1 MPRARDKGLG
11 LPLATFLVYAYL
23 YAPIAVLAVFS
34 FNRSRLST
42 HWAGFTSEWYA
53 TLWRDEQ
60 IFQGLVN
67 SLVVAGVV
75 TLACVAFG
83 TLGAL
88 VFGRGRGRG
97 RSLLEGLVY
106 LPLVNPEIV
115 MAVALVIFFR
125 LLRMQLTLRTVMV
138 GNLIQNQFALV
149 RDQPFGSAVAFLLTA
164 VVLLMLLTGLRRAQR
179 VTREMF

>member
-34 FNRSRLST
+34 FNRSRLSA

-60 IFQGLVN
+60 IFRALVN

-88 VFGRGRGRG
+88 VFGRGRGR
-97 RSLLEGLVY
+97 SLLEGLVY
-106 LPLVNPEIV
+106 LPLVIPEIV
-115 MAVALVIFFR
+115 MAVALVIFFS
-125 LLRMQLTLRTVMV
+125 LLRMQLTLRTVIAAHIAFCISYAIIVV
-138 GNLIQNQFALV
+138 GARLAGD
-149 RDQPFGSAVAFLLTA
+149 RKS
-164 VVLLMLLTGLRRAQR
+164 VV
-179 VTREMF
+179 